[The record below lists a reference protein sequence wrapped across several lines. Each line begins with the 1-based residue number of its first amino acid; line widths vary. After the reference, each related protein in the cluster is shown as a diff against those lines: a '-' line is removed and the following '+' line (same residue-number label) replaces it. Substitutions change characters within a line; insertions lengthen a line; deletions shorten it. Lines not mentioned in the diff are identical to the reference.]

1 MVENARVDLV
11 RNLGAVFND
20 VWEDEAIRGRFIA
33 EPRTVLAEHGIE
45 LPATVK
51 VEAELVDAV
60 PDAQRR
66 TLDDFV
72 AAWDRMVEKGSVEV
86 KVTASR
92 PAGVTTTELADQ
104 QLEGVAGGNINPV
117 GIFGAMFCFIV
128 P

>member
-1 MVENARVDLV
+1 VVENARVDLV
-11 RNLGAVFND
+11 RNLGGVFND

-92 PAGVTTTELADQ
+92 PAGVTTTELSDQ

>member
-1 MVENARVDLV
+1 M

-20 VWEDEAIRGRFIA
+20 VWEDEAIRGRLIA

-92 PAGVTTTELADQ
+92 PAGVTTTELSDQ